1 LIRVAAIFHKII
13 LSLKNQSTLNKKSM
27 LGGMELLVICA
38 LLGGVCGYFFRNKS
52 SKNGKLTG
60 VLLGVVGA
68 LVITYILVTYVLQ
81 SYFLMPV
88 YAVLGAW
95 LFNFVAAKIK

>member
-1 LIRVAAIFHKII
+1 
-13 LSLKNQSTLNKKSM
+13 M